1 MRQSRFF
8 KMLVPDTRIHI
19 LIIALLIAIISIY
32 NHSIGIIGIFVLSY
46 LIYYNL
52 KTTNIRREEWTQYI
66 EGLSSDIDSA
76 TKQSIL
82 NMPIPLTM
90 VEIDGTIKWYNR
102 NFLDLVAKQGILEKH
117 IQDIVPG
124 FDLQSILKKDR
135 KVINKTNINSRNFK
149 VLYNIIK
156 AGKASSSDYII
167 MLYWIEETDY
177 ELLKKRYNEGRLVV
191 ALVQIDNYDEV
202 MQDTEEANKPLVIA
216 EIDHKLNIWANR
228 INGIIKKHDNDKFVI
243 VFENQYLEKLEA
255 KKFDILDEFREINV
269 GNKIPITLSIG
280 VGTDGKSP
288 LESFEFAS
296 GAKDLSL
303 GRGGDQV
310 TVKRNDNISFYGGKT
325 NAIEKRTKVK
335 ARVIAYALRQLIE
348 QCDKVFVM
356 GHRYSDLDALGAAM
370 GIYRAARNRDK
381 DAYIILN
388 ENNPA
393 ISCLYEKIVQKEEY
407 KKHII
412 NCEEAKQKI
421 DSNSLVVVVDT
432 HRPNF
437 TECPEILTQTDK
449 VVVIDHHRRGTE
461 FIENTVLIY
470 HETYVS
476 STSEM
481 VTEILS
487 YIDEKIKIEAIEAEA
502 LLAGIA
508 IDTKNFTFKTGVRT
522 FEAAALLR
530 RSGANITSV
539 KELFQDDIDMV
550 MTKAEVV
557 KGAEIIRETV
567 AISSCEA
574 SIEGLQLVTAQA
586 ADELLSIKGIRAS
599 FVLGKKDDTMI
610 VISGRSMGD
619 INVQVILEKLGGGG
633 HLTVAGA
640 QLEGVTM
647 EEAKEQLQTLIEEYL
662 DEGEK

>member
-1 MRQSRFF
+1 MRNSRFF
-8 KMLVPDTRIHI
+8 RMLVPDTRIYI
-19 LIIALLIAIISIY
+19 FIIAVLIAVISIY
-32 NHSIGIIGIFVLSY
+32 NHIIGIIGIFLLTY

-102 NFLDLVAKQGILEKH
+102 KFLEMIGTQGILEKD

-124 FDLQSILKKDR
+124 FDLQNILKKDAE
-135 KVINKTNINSRNFK
+135 VIKKANINSRSFR

-156 AGKASSSDYII
+156 SGKDPVSNYVI
-167 MLYWIEETDY
+167 MLYWIEDTNY
-177 ELLKKRYNEGRLVV
+177 ELLKKRYNEEKLVV
-191 ALVQIDNYDEV
+191 ALIQIDNYDEV
-202 MQDTEEANKPLVIA
+202 MQSAEDANRPLVIA
-216 EIDHKLNIWANR
+216 EIDHKLNLWGNR
-228 INGIIKKHDNDKFVI
+228 INGITRKYANDRFIV
-243 VFENQYLEKLEA
+243 VFEKQHLEKLET
-255 KKFDILDEFREINV
+255 KKFDILDEIREINV

-280 VGTDGKSP
+280 IGTDGKNA
-288 LESFEFAS
+288 LESFEFAN
-296 GAKDLSL
+296 GAMDLSL
-303 GRGGDQV
+303 GRGGDQT
-310 TVKRNDNISFYGGKT
+310 TVKRNDKISFYGGKT
-325 NAIEKRTKVK
+325 KAVEKRTKVK

-356 GHRYSDLDALGAAM
+356 GHKYSDLDALGSAM
-370 GIYRAARNRDK
+370 GIYRAAKNRGR
-381 DAYIILN
+381 DAYIVLN
-388 ENNPA
+388 GNNPA
-393 ISCLYEKIVQKEEY
+393 INCLYDKILEKDEY
-407 KKHII
+407 KKSLIH
-412 NCEEAKQKI
+412 CDEAKQRV
-421 DSNSLVVVVDT
+421 DGNSLVVVVDT

-437 TECPEILTQTDK
+437 TECPELLKQTDRI
-449 VVVIDHHRRGTE
+449 VVIDHHRRGTE
-461 FIENTVLIY
+461 FIENTVLTY

-487 YIDEKIKIEAIEAEA
+487 YIDDKINIELIEAEA

-530 RSGANITSV
+530 RAGADTTSV
-539 KELFQDDIDMV
+539 KQLFQDDLSMV
-550 MTKAEVV
+550 IAKAEVV
-557 KGAEIIRETV
+557 KRAKVIKEAV
-567 AISSCEA
+567 AISTCEVN
-574 SIEGLQLVTAQA
+574 IEGSQLVAAQA
-586 ADELLSIKGIRAS
+586 ADELLNIKGIRAS
-599 FVLGKKDDTMI
+599 FVLGKNDDTMI
-610 VISGRSMGD
+610 FISGRSMGD

-647 EEAKEQLQTLIEEYL
+647 EEAKETLQKLIEEYL
-662 DEGEK
+662 DEGEE

>member
-1 MRQSRFF
+1 MRNSRFF
-8 KMLVPDTRIHI
+8 KMLVPDTRIYI
-19 LIIALLIAIISIY
+19 FIIALLIAVISIY
-32 NHSIGIIGIFVLSY
+32 NYIIGIIGIFLLTY

-102 NFLDLVAKQGILEKH
+102 KFLEVVGKQGILEKD

-124 FDLQSILKKDR
+124 FDLQGILKKDTEVV
-135 KVINKTNINSRNFK
+135 KKANINGRSFS

-156 AGKASSSDYII
+156 AGKASAANYII

-177 ELLKKRYNEGRLVV
+177 ELLKKKYNDEKQVV
-191 ALVQIDNYDEV
+191 ALVQVDNYDEV
-202 MQDTEEANKPLVIA
+202 MQSTAEANHPLVIA
-216 EIDHKLNIWANR
+216 EIDHKLNLWGNR
-228 INGIIKKHDNDKFVI
+228 MHGVTRKFANDKFIVI
-243 VFENQYLEKLEA
+243 FEKQHLEKLEA
-255 KKFDILDEFREINV
+255 KKFEILDEIREIQA
-269 GNKIPITLSIG
+269 GNTIPITLSIG
-280 VGTDGKSP
+280 IGTDG
-288 LESFEFAS
+288 ENTQENFEFAS

-303 GRGGDQV
+303 GRGGDQA
-310 TVKRNDNISFYGGKT
+310 TVKKKDKISFYGGKT
-325 NAIEKRTKVK
+325 KAVEKRTKVK

-348 QCDKVFVM
+348 ESQKVFIM
-356 GHRYSDLDALGAAM
+356 GHKYPDLDALGSAM
-370 GIYRAARNRDK
+370 GIYRAVKNK
-381 DAYIILN
+381 GKEAYIVLSGK
-388 ENNPA
+388 NPA
-393 ISCLYEKIVQKEEY
+393 INCLYDKIMQKDDY
-407 KKHII
+407 KENII
-412 NCEEAKQKI
+412 SCDEARLKI
-421 DSNSLVVVVDT
+421 DEDSLVVVVDT

-437 TECPEILTQTDK
+437 TECPELLKQTDR

-461 FIENTVLIY
+461 FIENTVLTY

-487 YIDEKIKIEAIEAEA
+487 YIDEKMNIGVLEAEA

-530 RSGANITSV
+530 RAGADTISV
-539 KELFQDDIDMV
+539 KQLFQDDLSMV
-550 MTKAEVV
+550 MARAEVLKHV
-557 KGAEIIRETV
+557 KIIRNTV
-567 AISSCEA
+567 AISTFEDEKENS
-574 SIEGLQLVTAQA
+574 QLLAAQA

-610 VISGRSMGD
+610 FISGRSMGD

-647 EEAKEQLQTLIEEYL
+647 EEAKEQLQRLIEEYL
-662 DEGEK
+662 DEGEE